1 MESNIKKL
9 LSQETPPDGI
19 EQLRRRCVRLL
30 KMSRTSMADYYEEWD
45 RNLSAYQREYN
56 ADNDEDFIDE
66 TLERPRALTVPMTY
80 AQIQTFCAFVFS
92 LYNLG
97 SSLFTYGSTG
107 REDKKLEEV
116 IQKLMERD
124 QRKNK
129 MLCLLYQGLLN
140 IARMNLVVTK
150 VRWKTQKAMVKK
162 SSPEVETD
170 ELTGMVIA
178 GEVQKSDWVSKLVYE
193 GNEVVHVNPYNF
205 FPDTRKEPLKW
216 GDGEFMADEYEFS
229 LRELKELEK
238 EGGAAGVKWVEQIG
252 TEMWDKRKSHIR
264 LPRVAQW
271 MEDGDRDDKD
281 FMCWV
286 SCMQLKINPKK
297 YGLNSNMDFTVDAIV
312 QIVNDSR
319 IISIDF
325 PNAMHCGWVYDY
337 GMFSPDDMAGLSDSL
352 ASAVDPMQELVS
364 FLINSRALAVKRGLQ
379 DKLVVD
385 MQAVDMN
392 TLEHTSGFIGV
403 HKTLGRFGV
412 DTYVRQLSFN
422 DKTAQHFSDANTVV
436 GMIQTT
442 TGVNENMQ
450 GQYSGGRRSSYESRA
465 TNAGSTGRLKMT
477 AATLWEMWLGPLAE
491 KMLVNLRQELSQ
503 ESFRKVLGDRVKEGL
518 EEVPVDMATGE
529 AVVGA
534 GLWEM
539 FHPSDPTELVGSEDV
554 FVYNSTTEV
563 DRIYLAQALQELLLG
578 IATDPQVATMMNVNF
593 KKLLDYILVLKGVD
607 DPAQFSLDYGI
618 KTGDTDAVRQL
629 QLVQSLQAQASP
641 GEPGAQGGSEPV
653 Q

>member
-1 MESNIKKL
+1 
-9 LSQETPPDGI
+9 
-19 EQLRRRCVRLL
+19 
-30 KMSRTSMADYYEEWD
+30 MSDYYPEWD
-45 RNLSAYQREYN
+45 RNLSAYQREYTSSS
-56 ADNDEDFIDE
+56 DDDYTDEVLD
-66 TLERPRALTVPMTY
+66 RPASMTVPMTY
-80 AQIQTFCAFVFS
+80 AQIQTFASFLFS

-107 REDKKLEEV
+107 REDKTLAEV
-116 IQKLMERD
+116 IGKLMERD

-129 MLCLLYQGLLN
+129 MLCVLYQGLLN
-140 IARMNLVVTK
+140 IARYNLVVTK
-150 VRWKTQKAMVKK
+150 VRWDEKKAWVKRV
-162 SSPEVETD
+162 SPEKETD
-170 ELTGMVIA
+170 AVTGMVIA
-178 GEVQKSDWVSKLVYE
+178 GDVQESDWVEKICWE
-193 GNEVVHVNPYNF
+193 GNEITHVNPYNF

-216 GDGEFMADEYEFS
+216 GEGEFMADEYEFS
-229 LRELKELEK
+229 VRELKAMEK
-238 EGGAAGVKWVEQIG
+238 QGEVAGVKWVERIDS
-252 TEMWDKRKSHIR
+252 ELWDKRSKNIR
-264 LPRVAQW
+264 LPRVVEF
-271 MEDGDRDDKD
+271 MEDGERGDED

-286 SCMQLKINPKK
+286 SCVQIKINPKK
-297 YGLNSNMDFTVDAIV
+297 YGLDSGMDFMVDAVV

-319 IISIDF
+319 IISVDF

-364 FLINSRALAVKRGLQ
+364 FLINSRAMAVKRGLQ

-385 MQAVDMN
+385 MQAVQMD
-392 TLEHTSGFIGV
+392 TLEHESAYIGV

-412 DTYVRQLSFN
+412 DTYVRQLNFS
-422 DKTAQHFSDANTVV
+422 DKTAAHFSDANTVV

-491 KMLVNLRQELSQ
+491 KMLLNLRQELRK
-503 ESFRKVLGDRVKEGL
+503 ETFEKVLGNQVKEGL
-518 EEVPVDMATGE
+518 EDVPVDLETGE
-529 AVVGA
+529 PIEG
-534 GLWEM
+534 GSLWEM
-539 FHPSDPTELVGSEDV
+539 FHPSDPTELVGNEDV

-618 KTGDTDAVRQL
+618 KSNDPDAVRQL
-629 QLVQSLQAQASP
+629 QLVQSLQAQTSP
-641 GEPGAQGGSEPV
+641 GEQGPGGDQGAV
-653 Q
+653 

>member
-1 MESNIKKL
+1 MEYKIRRL
-9 LSQETPPDGI
+9 LKAQTPSDGL
-19 EQLRRRCVRLL
+19 EKLRRHCVKLL
-30 KMSRTSMADYYEEWD
+30 KMSRLSMSEFYSEWD
-45 RNLSAYQREYN
+45 RNLSAYQREYLK
-56 ADNDEDFIDE
+56 DSDDDYTDE
-66 TLERPRALTVPMTY
+66 TLDKPSALTVPMTY
-80 AQIQTFCAFVFS
+80 AQVQTFCAFLFS

-107 REDKKLEEV
+107 REDKTLAEV
-116 IQKLMERD
+116 VGKLMERD

-140 IARMNLVVTK
+140 IARFNLVVTK
-150 VRWKTQKAMVKK
+150 VRWDEKKVMVKK
-162 SSPEVETD
+162 SSPESQTD
-170 ELTGMVIA
+170 LLTGMVIE
-178 GEVQKSDWVSKLVYE
+178 GEVQGSDWVEKVSWE
-193 GNEVVHVNPYNF
+193 GNEISHVSPYNF

-216 GDGEFMADEYEFS
+216 GEGEFMADEYEFS
-229 LRELKELEK
+229 LRELKAMEASGEV
-238 EGGAAGVKWVEQIG
+238 AGVKWVERIDG
-252 TEMWDKRKSHIR
+252 EMWNKRKKHIR
-264 LPRVAQW
+264 LPRVSQF
-271 MEDGDRDDKD
+271 MEETEGNESD
-281 FMCWV
+281 FLCWV
-286 SCMQLKINPKK
+286 TCVQIKINPKK
-297 YGLNSNMDFTVDAIV
+297 YGLDPDMDFMVDAIV
-312 QIVNDSR
+312 QIVNDNR

-337 GMFSPDDMAGLSDSL
+337 GMFSPDDLAGLSDSL

-385 MQAVDMN
+385 DQAVDMD
-392 TLEHTSGFIGV
+392 TVEHDSDFIRV

-412 DTYVRQLSFN
+412 SNYVQQIKFQ
-422 DKTAQHFSDANTVV
+422 DHTGQHFSDASNVV
-436 GMIQTT
+436 GLIQTT

-491 KMLVNLRQELSQ
+491 KMLLNLRQEL
-503 ESFRKVLGDRVKEGL
+503 RKETFDRVLGDQVAEGM
-518 EEVPVDMATGE
+518 EDVPVDMQTGE
-529 AVVGA
+529 PVEGRS
-534 GLWEM
+534 LWEM
-539 FHPSDPTELVGSEDV
+539 FHPSDPTELVGSVDV

-607 DPAQFSLDYGI
+607 DPAQFSLDYGL
-618 KTGDTDAVRQL
+618 KSNDPDALRQI
-629 QLVQSLQAQASP
+629 QLVQSLQAQANP
-641 GEPGAQGGSEPV
+641 GEQGNAGGQGTV
-653 Q
+653 